1 MNGSRSGPDAGHG
14 LPADLS
20 SVGGKAPR
28 AVRQPG
34 LAVGRPGRRVGFGG
48 RGHQVCKA
56 KILGEVLFF
65 HGADSMAVVYQATKE
80 GVELAE
86 RFNLAPYLVFH
97 FLF

>member
-14 LPADLS
+14 LPTDLS
-20 SVGGKAPR
+20 SVSGKAPG
-28 AVRQPG
+28 AVRQPC
-34 LAVGRPGRRVGFGG
+34 LAVVHPGRRVEFGG

-56 KILGEVLFF
+56 KILGEVVFF

-80 GVELAE
+80 GVELAK
-86 RFNLAPYLVFH
+86 RSNPAPFIVFH